1 MSKAILSLRSL
12 PLRKCWLIVPYLL
25 LCYCSEPV
33 IKDNLPQEKKS
44 APKYGIIKKPV
55 SSFNDTLI
63 INAQAALFYNP
74 DSIQMG
80 KIKQVNE
87 KIIFE
92 TIIHDCYYQMRNA
105 HDVIKKYW
113 PQLRI
118 IESSKARYLLFV
130 KKDKSKIRIDLNE
143 KNDICG
149 IFLFDGEKDPV
160 LIDMPNVN
168 TALGFYF
175 SKN

>member
-1 MSKAILSLRSL
+1 MIAL
-12 PLRKCWLIVPYLL
+12 YLL
-25 LCYCSEPV
+25 SCSCSQPG
-33 IKDNLPQEKKS
+33 IKNKLPEEKKTK
-44 APKYGIIKKPV
+44 PKHVILKKPV

-63 INAQAALFYNP
+63 INSKAAVFYRP

-80 KIKQVNE
+80 KVKQVNE

-92 TIIHDCYYQMRNA
+92 TIVHDCYYQMQNA
-105 HDVIKKYW
+105 HDVIQKFW

-130 KKDKSKIRIDLNE
+130 KKDKSKICIDLNE

-149 IFLFDGEKDPV
+149 IFLFDRDKDPV

-168 TALGFYF
+168 TALWFYF
-175 SKN
+175 KK